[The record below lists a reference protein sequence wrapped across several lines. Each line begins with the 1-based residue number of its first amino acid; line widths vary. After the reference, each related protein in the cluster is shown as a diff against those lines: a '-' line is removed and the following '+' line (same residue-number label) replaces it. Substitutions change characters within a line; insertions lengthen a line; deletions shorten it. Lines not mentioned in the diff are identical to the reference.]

1 MFTSK
6 SLMGGFAKIVD
17 VAKDDAFFKF
27 RDKLIGALIR
37 VNYLV
42 PISRDGPYSLVS
54 GTVVLKDIPLNGT
67 NLEIGGQICLKAVF
81 CKVNLKQLF
90 SLF

>member
-1 MFTSK
+1 MAKLRT
-6 SLMGGFAKIVD
+6 GDFAKIVD
-17 VAKDDAFFKF
+17 VAEDDAFFKF

-37 VNYLV
+37 VNYLIR
-42 PISRDGPYSLVS
+42 ISRDGPYPLVS
-54 GTVVLKDIPLNGT
+54 GTVVLKDIPLNGP
-67 NLEIGGQICLKAVF
+67 NFKIGGQICLKALL